1 MKPLDARLLT
11 HARAARRFIVG
22 TAALGVLLT
31 GCIVA
36 QALLISAIISPT
48 ITTGTGL
55 DLRLLGWL
63 GAVVVFRTG
72 CVWLQ
77 DRFAHRSAQNVITE
91 LRERLVAHAMALG
104 GRWLGGERGPALVTL
119 ATRSLEDLQPYFV
132 RYLPQL
138 LMAAIATPASLIVV
152 FVLDWIAGLTLAIT
166 IPLIP
171 IFMVLI
177 GALTKSTAN
186 RRLAVMQR
194 LGAQVLDLLAGLPTL
209 RAFSRQHS
217 PAGQV
222 RSLGVAHR
230 ESTMATLKVAFLSGA
245 VLELTATL
253 SVALVAVSIGFRLLF
268 GHVDLFTA
276 LAVIMLA
283 PEVLQ
288 PLRQVGL
295 HFHASTDGLAAAEA
309 VFEVLDTPLPKSG
322 TQPAPDLAKT
332 TITLTNISVRTP
344 GRMVAPSELTATIR
358 PGHLVALA
366 GSSGAGKSTA
376 VAVLLGLLPP
386 DKGAVHLAC
395 DGACFDL
402 ADLDLASYHSQITW
416 VPQRA
421 IIEPGR
427 LRDIVAPDG
436 LATTAELN
444 AAAARTGF
452 SPVVAEAAH
461 GWDTVIGQGG
471 AGLSVGQRQ
480 RLALTRA
487 LLADRPL
494 VVLDEPT
501 AHLDT
506 DTEQVIINTVAGLRA
521 AGRTV
526 VLVAHRPSLLALAD
540 EVVTVTATAGVTAR

>member
-1 MKPLDARLLT
+1 
-11 HARAARRFIVG
+11 
-22 TAALGVLLT
+22 
-31 GCIVA
+31 
-36 QALLISAIISPT
+36 
-48 ITTGTGL
+48 
-55 DLRLLGWL
+55 
-63 GAVVVFRTG
+63 
-72 CVWLQ
+72 
-77 DRFAHRSAQNVITE
+77 
-91 LRERLVAHAMALG
+91 
-104 GRWLGGERGPALVTL
+104 
-119 ATRSLEDLQPYFV
+119 
-132 RYLPQL
+132 
-138 LMAAIATPASLIVV
+138 
-152 FVLDWIAGLTLAIT
+152 
-166 IPLIP
+166 
-171 IFMVLI
+171 
-177 GALTKSTAN
+177 
-186 RRLAVMQR
+186 
-194 LGAQVLDLLAGLPTL
+194 
-209 RAFSRQHS
+209 
-217 PAGQV
+217 
-222 RSLGVAHR
+222 
-230 ESTMATLKVAFLSGA
+230 MATLKVAFLSGA

-276 LAVIMLA
+276 LTVIMLA

-309 VFEVLDTPLPKSG
+309 VFEVLDTPLTQLG

-332 TITLTNISVRTP
+332 TITLTNISVQTP
-344 GRMVAPSELTATIR
+344 GRDAVAPSELTATIR

-366 GSSGAGKSTA
+366 GSSGSGKSTA

-386 DKGAVHLAC
+386 DEGAVHLAC

-402 ADLDLASYHSQITW
+402 ADLDSVSYHDQITW

-452 SPVVAEAAH
+452 LSVVAEAAH
-461 GWDTVIGQGG
+461 GWDTVVGQAG

-487 LLADRPL
+487 LLTDRPL

-506 DTEQVIINTVAGLRA
+506 DTEQVIIDTVAGLRA